1 MRLAYLLS
9 FYPMAS
15 TTFIR
20 REIEALEALGQPVAR
35 TSVRHWD
42 TVLVDPVDI
51 AEETRTDYLL
61 TGSKSAFLRDALL
74 GLLANPLRALAA
86 LPLAARLY
94 RNAGSGFVAHCA
106 YYVEALAFR
115 RRAARLR
122 AEHVH
127 VHFANNAAAVALLAR
142 RIGGPPFTITVHGPD
157 ELVNRRTLSLAEK
170 ARGAA
175 FVVAITDYC
184 RDQIVA
190 EAPDVASKVRVIRC
204 GIDLDDFAYDPEPPE
219 EPRIVCVGRL
229 CHNKGQKHIPAA
241 VAQLRDE
248 FPDIVVDL
256 LGGGEDEA
264 LIRAEIAKYGL
275 EGNIVLHGWATSDQ
289 VRAGILAA
297 RALLL
302 PSYAE
307 GLPIVIMEAL
317 AMGRPVLTTR
327 ITGIPELVDAQCG
340 WLFEPGDVDAI
351 AQALRGVMQASPEER
366 AAMGKEG
373 RRRVEARHDVRKSAA
388 ALIEAFEADL
398 SRKDRSP

>member
-1 MRLAYLLS
+1 MKLSYLLS

-20 REIEALEALGQPVAR
+20 REIEALEALGQPVSR
-35 TSVRHWD
+35 ISVRHWD
-42 TVLVDPVDI
+42 IALVDPVDI

-61 TGSKSAFLRDALL
+61 TGSKSAFLRDAFL
-74 GLLANPLRALAA
+74 GLLANPLRALSA
-86 LPLAARLY
+86 LPLAMQLY

-115 RRAARLR
+115 RRAARFG

-157 ELVNRRTLSLAEK
+157 ELENRKTLSLALK

-175 FVVAITDYC
+175 LVVAITDYC
-184 RDQIVA
+184 RAQIVA
-190 EAPDVASKVRVIRC
+190 EAPDVAGKVRIIPC
-204 GIDLDDFAYDPEPPE
+204 GIDLNDFGYDPEPPE
-219 EPRIVCVGRL
+219 AHRIVCVGRL

-241 VAQLRDE
+241 VAQVRDE
-248 FPDIVVDL
+248 FPDIVIDL
-256 LGGGEDEA
+256 LGGGEDES
-264 LIRAEIAKYGL
+264 LIRAEIAKHGV
-275 EGNIVLHGWATSDQ
+275 EDNIVLHGWTTSDQ
-289 VRAGILAA
+289 VRAGILGA

-307 GLPIVIMEAL
+307 GLPIVIMESL

-327 ITGIPELVDAQCG
+327 ITGIPELVDSECG
-340 WLFEPGDVDAI
+340 WIFEPGDIDAM
-351 AQALRGVMQASPEER
+351 AQALREVMRASKAER
-366 AAMGKEG
+366 VAMGREG
-373 RRRVEARHDVRKSAA
+373 RRRVEERHNIRKSAA
-388 ALIEAFEADL
+388 ELIEVFGA
-398 SRKDRSP
+398 SGQ